1 MSKVIGILGGGFK
14 PVTKGHFETVSKALK
29 ENPEID
35 KFLIS
40 VGSGVRDNITQDISL
55 KIWNIY
61 KKYLPNKVIIEPSKT
76 QPIRDVYNL
85 AKENP
90 NDTIY
95 WFLGAREG
103 NEDDLD
109 DISKRTKSVD
119 KYPNIEVKVITTN
132 DNTVSGTKARKSLLS
147 GDENDFYYYLPDVLT
162 DEEKKQVYDIASSS
176 LQEEINE
183 CLFLL
188 TEDKKKFSIK
198 GGIQKMKESWKKF
211 VAALKSEGKETKEAF
226 KLVVQSVKGEKDL
239 SKEEK
244 KQIGDQLKDVL
255 KTIGYVGVFSLP
267 GGSIFLMLAK
277 FLKLNKYI
285 LPSSFQSLEEMLNKQ
300 YLNENA
306 TYSNHID
313 YKDKIIELTQY
324 YRSKYPEYPLPKLK
338 LIHGDSSNAKNFFGK
353 TAYYDPNTQ
362 TIVLYTEG
370 RHPKD
375 IARSYSHEYIHHI
388 QNVENRLGNITTQ
401 NTNEDD
407 HLQNL
412 EKEAYLDGN
421 INFRNWTDSL
431 NENTNQSNEKATK
444 IFVMKSPYTPKK
456 WNYDHIG
463 FVLSNG
469 MLKDMSGHRYDK
481 DQPMPPMTYKY
492 EDTEEL
498 FNMPKDKNEAIKKGL
513 YKEKQLP
520 KPIEIPS
527 KIVCD
532 IKDPNKKAENCG
544 SFVKI
549 ILSNNNIETTKSNKP
564 EDIFKSLNE
573 NLTEGRYDS
582 ITNQISSEIF
592 KTWKQ
597 QIEDGKPHGELETS
611 FEFEG
616 EDINVAAYLVFDEK
630 TDKLINDSGA
640 DSENDFINIAIQI
653 NPNSLPQAWSEISME
668 LKDTLRHEIEHLT
681 HGSGFAP
688 VKESKKLNVQD
699 LAYKQIPGLLE
710 KGINYG
716 LAHFRGFM
724 KSSYKWSGPKDR
736 NEFFDFIEN
745 IKGEIK
751 RVPLSSIKPS
761 QSGNDYKN
769 SSSEYE
775 AEEFQKILDGEKNIE
790 DHRKEDFYPIL
801 VNKRDNK
808 ILDGNHRHYALS
820 AINSPYAVVLY
831 VDVPKQY
838 LNEKSDVI
846 DISNIQEK
854 QEVINLWDKRTKA
867 LGLPSLK
874 SLEEQLIEPFKRMS
888 QQDILNILEGKTI
901 NELELKSNKEIK
913 YWALHSGLFSKLRL
927 NSESYNDL
935 KNKLKGERLDALEY
949 FYDILQ
955 KGELNQ

>member
-681 HGSGFAP
+681 HGEGF
-688 VKESKKLNVQD
+688 
-699 LAYKQIPGLLE
+699 LE
-710 KGINYG
+710 KIGKYLPNEDEIRDKINRGDLPAVEYLKLSKEVDANLQG
-716 LAHFRGFM
+716 LYFRA
-724 KSSYKWSGPKDR
+724 KKEK
-736 NEFFDFIEN
+736 
-745 IKGEIK
+745 
-751 RVPLSSIKPS
+751 KPYR
-761 QSGNDYKN
+761 Q
-769 SSSEYE
+769 
-775 AEEFQKILDGEKNIE
+775 
-790 DHRKEDFYPIL
+790 
-801 VNKRDNK
+801 
-808 ILDGNHRHYALS
+808 
-820 AINSPYAVVLY
+820 VV
-831 VDVPKQY
+831 DAY
-838 LNEKSDVI
+838 LNTQ
-846 DISNIQEK
+846 DINDQEK